1 MWQIMLQ
8 NLINHSFRSMNLDQY
23 SFFLSVSVLF
33 VGSLTIISLIGYILS
48 SKFRK
53 HIQNI
58 PYFHFLK
65 LIGFFAI
72 FSTIAVLTYQLYY
85 ELEVCELCWWQ
96 RIFMFPIDI
105 IVLVSLY
112 YKTKNNHVIIG
123 ILAAFGTFFAG
134 YHYYYHFRG
143 WVLGELVTLPC
154 SIGGLLPACTDNNGI
169 LQFGFITIPF
179 MALVIFVAILW
190 ISYMAHRSKK

>member
-1 MWQIMLQ
+1 MTLD
-8 NLINHSFRSMNLDQY
+8 LFSFLLS
-23 SFFLSVSVLF
+23 LSVLGAWSITL
-33 VGSLTIISLIGYILS
+33 LTFLGYILS
-48 SKFRK
+48 QKLRTK
-53 HIQNI
+53 IQHI

-65 LIGFFAI
+65 IIGFFAI
-72 FSTIAVLTYQLYY
+72 FSTVAVLTYQLYF

-112 YKTKNNHVIIG
+112 YKTRTNHVIIG
-123 ILAAFGTFFAG
+123 ILSAFGTFFAG

-143 WVLGELVTLPC
+143 WVLGEAVSLPC
-154 SIGGLLPACTDNNGI
+154 SVGWLLPACTDNNGI

-179 MALVIFVAILW
+179 MALVIFITILW
-190 ISYMAHRSKK
+190 MSYMMHQMKK